1 MADNLKNRTV
11 LALMWNGVD
20 KFFFQFV
27 ALIVGIITARFLSPQ
42 DFGFIGALAVF
53 TMLSNILVESGFTSA
68 LIRRDGNTDNDYS
81 AIFFVNIL
89 IAVVI
94 YLILFFSA
102 PYIALFFRMP
112 ELCSLSR
119 FLFLSIIINSFGIVQ
134 NIILSKSLSFKIISL
149 ADLTSAVV
157 SGVATVLM
165 VMNGFGYWALAW
177 QILLQNIV
185 RVAFLWAASS
195 WRVSFHP
202 SFGVIK
208 EVFSFSSFML
218 FSSFIN
224 TVVKNIYSVI
234 IGRLFNPAML
244 GFYSQ
249 ANKYQ
254 QIPSTVIQST
264 ISGVAYPVLSNL
276 KDDEARQLMYL
287 RKIVRIAAC
296 VIFPVMFGLAALMA
310 PLVSILLTDK
320 WLPAVP
326 YFQIMV
332 PVAVVLPF
340 HALNTNLVLIRG
352 FSKTNLLLEAVKNGL
367 ILLSVFAVYAL
378 ASFTSCIEM
387 DINWLLIFFS
397 VANILSYLFD
407 MFVSQRLA
415 GYRVISQLKD
425 ILPYFLVSAVMFA
438 VVSLLDYLNAEHALI
453 GSKIA
458 STAVL
463 MVIAVAFYAASLKIL
478 GSKVFDEAW
487 SLIVKR
493 RIS

>member
-1 MADNLKNRTV
+1 
-11 LALMWNGVD
+11 
-20 KFFFQFV
+20 
-27 ALIVGIITARFLSPQ
+27 
-42 DFGFIGALAVF
+42 
-53 TMLSNILVESGFTSA
+53 
-68 LIRRDGNTDNDYS
+68 
-81 AIFFVNIL
+81 
-89 IAVVI
+89 
-94 YLILFFSA
+94 
-102 PYIALFFRMP
+102 
-112 ELCSLSR
+112 
-119 FLFLSIIINSFGIVQ
+119 
-134 NIILSKSLSFKIISL
+134 
-149 ADLTSAVV
+149 
-157 SGVATVLM
+157 
-165 VMNGFGYWALAW
+165 
-177 QILLQNIV
+177 
-185 RVAFLWAASS
+185 
-195 WRVSFHP
+195 
-202 SFGVIK
+202 
-208 EVFSFSSFML
+208 
-218 FSSFIN
+218 
-224 TVVKNIYSVI
+224 
-234 IGRLFNPAML
+234 
-244 GFYSQ
+244 
-249 ANKYQ
+249 
-254 QIPSTVIQST
+254 
-264 ISGVAYPVLSNL
+264 
-276 KDDEARQLMYL
+276 LMYL

-397 VANILSYLFD
+397 VANVLSYLFD

-415 GYRVISQLKD
+415 GYRVVSQLKD

>member
-1 MADNLKNRTV
+1 
-11 LALMWNGVD
+11 MWNGVD

-102 PYIALFFRMP
+102 PHIALFFRMP

-134 NIILSKSLSFKIISL
+134 NIILSKSLSFKVISL

-276 KDDEARQLMYL
+276 KDDETRQLMYL

-407 MFVSQRLA
+407 MFMLQRLA
-415 GYRVISQLKD
+415 DYRVVSQLKD

-453 GSKIA
+453 GSEIA

>member
-1 MADNLKNRTV
+1 
-11 LALMWNGVD
+11 MWNGVN

-42 DFGFIGALAVF
+42 DFGFMGALAVF

-134 NIILSKSLSFKIISL
+134 NIILSKSLSFKVISL
-149 ADLTSAVV
+149 ADLTSALV

-276 KDDEARQLMYL
+276 KDDETRQLMYL

-407 MFVSQRLA
+407 MFMSQRLA
-415 GYRVISQLKD
+415 GYLVINQLKD

-438 VVSLLDYLNAEHALI
+438 VVSLLDYLNAEYALI

-458 STAVL
+458 STAIL
-463 MVIAVAFYAASLKIL
+463 IVIAVAFYAASLKIL

>member
-1 MADNLKNRTV
+1 MKNRTV

-134 NIILSKSLSFKIISL
+134 NIILSKSLSFKVISL
-149 ADLTSAVV
+149 ADLTSALV
-157 SGVATVLM
+157 SGVVTVLM

>member
-1 MADNLKNRTV
+1 
-11 LALMWNGVD
+11 MWNGVD

-134 NIILSKSLSFKIISL
+134 NIILSKSLSFKVISL

-185 RVAFLWAASS
+185 RVAFLWTASS

-397 VANILSYLFD
+397 VANVLSYLFD
-407 MFVSQRLA
+407 MFMSQRLA
-415 GYRVISQLKD
+415 GYRVVSQLKD

-438 VVSLLDYLNAEHALI
+438 VVSLLDYLNSEYVLI

>member
-1 MADNLKNRTV
+1 
-11 LALMWNGVD
+11 MWNGVD

-42 DFGFIGALAVF
+42 DFGFMGALAVF

-94 YLILFFSA
+94 YLTLFFSA

-134 NIILSKSLSFKIISL
+134 NIILSKSLSFKVISL
-149 ADLTSAVV
+149 ADLTSALV
-157 SGVATVLM
+157 SGVVTVLM

-249 ANKYQ
+249 ANKFQ

-276 KDDEARQLMYL
+276 KDDETRQLMYL

-415 GYRVISQLKD
+415 GYRVVSQLKD

-463 MVIAVAFYAASLKIL
+463 MVIAIAFYATSLKIL

>member
-1 MADNLKNRTV
+1 
-11 LALMWNGVD
+11 MWNGVD

-68 LIRRDGNTDNDYS
+68 LIRRDGNIDNDYS

-134 NIILSKSLSFKIISL
+134 NIILSKSLSFKVISL
-149 ADLTSAVV
+149 ADLTSALV
-157 SGVATVLM
+157 SGVVTVLM

-185 RVAFLWAASS
+185 RVAFLWTASS

-276 KDDEARQLMYL
+276 KDDETRQLMYL

-407 MFVSQRLA
+407 MFMSQRLA

-438 VVSLLDYLNAEHALI
+438 VVSLLDYLNVEHALI

-458 STAVL
+458 STAIL

>member
-1 MADNLKNRTV
+1 
-11 LALMWNGVD
+11 MWNGVD

-42 DFGFIGALAVF
+42 DFGFMGALAVF

-134 NIILSKSLSFKIISL
+134 NIILSKSLSFKVISL
-149 ADLTSAVV
+149 ADLTSALV
-157 SGVATVLM
+157 SGVVTVLM

-332 PVAVVLPF
+332 PVALVLPF

-407 MFVSQRLA
+407 MFMSQRLA
-415 GYRVISQLKD
+415 GYSVISQLKD
-425 ILPYFLVSAVMFA
+425 ILPYFLVSAVMFV

>member
-1 MADNLKNRTV
+1 
-11 LALMWNGVD
+11 MWNGVD

-42 DFGFIGALAVF
+42 DFGFMGALAVF

-134 NIILSKSLSFKIISL
+134 NIILSKSLSFKVISL
-149 ADLTSAVV
+149 ADLTSALV

-234 IGRLFNPAML
+234 IGRLFNPVML

-276 KDDEARQLMYL
+276 KDDETRQLMYL

-352 FSKTNLLLEAVKNGL
+352 FSRTNLLLEAVKNGL

-407 MFVSQRLA
+407 MFMSQRLA

>member
-1 MADNLKNRTV
+1 
-11 LALMWNGVD
+11 MWNGVD

-42 DFGFIGALAVF
+42 DFGFMGALAVF

-134 NIILSKSLSFKIISL
+134 NIILSKSLSFKVISL
-149 ADLTSAVV
+149 ADLTSALV

-234 IGRLFNPAML
+234 IGRLFNPVML

-276 KDDEARQLMYL
+276 KDDETRQLMYL

-352 FSKTNLLLEAVKNGL
+352 FSRTNLLLEAVKNGL

-378 ASFTSCIEM
+378 ASFTSCIEI

-407 MFVSQRLA
+407 MFMSQRLA

>member
-1 MADNLKNRTV
+1 
-11 LALMWNGVD
+11 MWNGVD

-42 DFGFIGALAVF
+42 DFGFMGALAVF

-134 NIILSKSLSFKIISL
+134 NIILSKSLSFKVISL
-149 ADLTSAVV
+149 ADLTSALV

-224 TVVKNIYSVI
+224 SGVKNIYSVI
-234 IGRLFNPAML
+234 IGRLFNPVML

-276 KDDEARQLMYL
+276 KDDETRQLMYL

-352 FSKTNLLLEAVKNGL
+352 FSRTNLLLEAVKNGL

-407 MFVSQRLA
+407 MFMSQRLA

>member
-1 MADNLKNRTV
+1 
-11 LALMWNGVD
+11 MWNGVD

-42 DFGFIGALAVF
+42 DFGFMGALAVF

-68 LIRRDGNTDNDYS
+68 LICRDGNTDNDYS

-134 NIILSKSLSFKIISL
+134 NIILSKSLSFKVISL
-149 ADLTSAVV
+149 ADLTSALV

-276 KDDEARQLMYL
+276 KDDETRQLMYL

-352 FSKTNLLLEAVKNGL
+352 FSRTNLLLEAVKNGL

-397 VANILSYLFD
+397 VANVLSYLFD
-407 MFVSQRLA
+407 MFMSQRLA

>member
-1 MADNLKNRTV
+1 
-11 LALMWNGVD
+11 MWNGVD

-42 DFGFIGALAVF
+42 DFGFMGALAVF

-112 ELCSLSR
+112 ELCLLSR

-134 NIILSKSLSFKIISL
+134 NIILSKSLSFKVISL
-149 ADLTSAVV
+149 ADLTSALV

-234 IGRLFNPAML
+234 IGRLFNPVML

-276 KDDEARQLMYL
+276 KDDETRQLMYL

-407 MFVSQRLA
+407 MFMSQRLA

>member
-1 MADNLKNRTV
+1 M
-11 LALMWNGVD
+11 
-20 KFFFQFV
+20 
-27 ALIVGIITARFLSPQ
+27 
-42 DFGFIGALAVF
+42 
-53 TMLSNILVESGFTSA
+53 
-68 LIRRDGNTDNDYS
+68 
-81 AIFFVNIL
+81 NIL

-112 ELCSLSR
+112 ELCLLSR

-134 NIILSKSLSFKIISL
+134 NIILSKSLSFKVISL
-149 ADLTSAVV
+149 ADLTSALV

-208 EVFSFSSFML
+208 EVLSFSSFML

-234 IGRLFNPAML
+234 IGRLFNPVML

-276 KDDEARQLMYL
+276 KDDETRQLMYL

-352 FSKTNLLLEAVKNGL
+352 FSRTNLLLEAVKNGL

-378 ASFTSCIEM
+378 ASFTSCIEI

-407 MFVSQRLA
+407 MFMSQRLA

>member
-1 MADNLKNRTV
+1 
-11 LALMWNGVD
+11 MWNGVD

-42 DFGFIGALAVF
+42 DFGFMGALAVF

-134 NIILSKSLSFKIISL
+134 NIILSKSLSFKVISL
-149 ADLTSAVV
+149 ADLTSALV

-244 GFYSQ
+244 GYYSQ

-276 KDDEARQLMYL
+276 KDDETRQLMYL

-397 VANILSYLFD
+397 VANVLSYLFD
-407 MFVSQRLA
+407 MFMSQRLA
-415 GYRVISQLKD
+415 GYRVINQLKD

-438 VVSLLDYLNAEHALI
+438 VVSLLDYLNAEYALI

>member
-1 MADNLKNRTV
+1 
-11 LALMWNGVD
+11 MWNGVD

-42 DFGFIGALAVF
+42 DFGFMGALAVF

-94 YLILFFSA
+94 YLTLFFSA

-134 NIILSKSLSFKIISL
+134 NIILSKSLSFKVISL
-149 ADLTSAVV
+149 ADLTSALV
-157 SGVATVLM
+157 SGVVTVLM

-224 TVVKNIYSVI
+224 TVVKNIYSII

-249 ANKYQ
+249 ANKFQ

-276 KDDEARQLMYL
+276 KDDETRQLMYL

-378 ASFTSCIEM
+378 ASFTSCIKM

-407 MFVSQRLA
+407 MFMSQRLA
-415 GYRVISQLKD
+415 GYRVVSQLKD

>member
-1 MADNLKNRTV
+1 
-11 LALMWNGVD
+11 MWNGVD

-42 DFGFIGALAVF
+42 AFGFMGALAVF
-53 TMLSNILVESGFTSA
+53 TMLSNILVASAFTSA

-81 AIFFVNIL
+81 AIFFVNIF

-112 ELCSLSR
+112 ELCLLSR

-134 NIILSKSLSFKIISL
+134 NIILSKSLSFKVISL
-149 ADLTSAVV
+149 ADLTSALV

-276 KDDEARQLMYL
+276 KDDETRQLMYL

-296 VIFPVMFGLAALMA
+296 VIFPVMFGLAPLMA

-352 FSKTNLLLEAVKNGL
+352 FSRTNLLLEAVKNGL

-397 VANILSYLFD
+397 VANVLSYLFD
-407 MFVSQRLA
+407 MFMSQRLA

>member
-1 MADNLKNRTV
+1 
-11 LALMWNGVD
+11 MWNGVD

-42 DFGFIGALAVF
+42 DFGFMGALAVF

-134 NIILSKSLSFKIISL
+134 NIILSKSLSFKVISL
-149 ADLTSAVV
+149 ADLTSALV

-397 VANILSYLFD
+397 VANVLSYLFD

-438 VVSLLDYLNAEHALI
+438 VVSLLDYLNAEHALV

-458 STAVL
+458 STAIL
-463 MVIAVAFYAASLKIL
+463 MVIAIAFYATSLKIL

>member
-1 MADNLKNRTV
+1 
-11 LALMWNGVD
+11 MWNGVD

-42 DFGFIGALAVF
+42 DFGFMGALAVF

-134 NIILSKSLSFKIISL
+134 NIILSKSLSFKVISL
-149 ADLTSAVV
+149 ADLTSALV
-157 SGVATVLM
+157 SGVVTVLM

-310 PLVSILLTDK
+310 SFVSILLTDK

-397 VANILSYLFD
+397 VANVLSYLFD

-425 ILPYFLVSAVMFA
+425 ILPYFFVSAVMFA

>member
-1 MADNLKNRTV
+1 
-11 LALMWNGVD
+11 MWNGVD

-42 DFGFIGALAVF
+42 DFGFMGALAVF

-134 NIILSKSLSFKIISL
+134 NIILSKSLSFKVISL
-149 ADLTSAVV
+149 ADLTSALV
-157 SGVATVLM
+157 SGVVTVLM

-249 ANKYQ
+249 ANKFQ

-276 KDDEARQLMYL
+276 KDDETRQLMYL

-415 GYRVISQLKD
+415 GYRVVSQLKD

-463 MVIAVAFYAASLKIL
+463 MVIAIAFYATSLKIL

>member
-1 MADNLKNRTV
+1 
-11 LALMWNGVD
+11 MWNGVD

-42 DFGFIGALAVF
+42 DFGFMGALAVF

-134 NIILSKSLSFKIISL
+134 NIILSKSLSFKVISL
-149 ADLTSAVV
+149 ADLTSALV

-234 IGRLFNPAML
+234 IGRLFNPVML

-276 KDDEARQLMYL
+276 KDDETRQLMYL

-407 MFVSQRLA
+407 MFMSQRLA

>member
-1 MADNLKNRTV
+1 
-11 LALMWNGVD
+11 MWNGVD

-42 DFGFIGALAVF
+42 DFGFMGALAVF

-134 NIILSKSLSFKIISL
+134 NIILSKSLSFKVISL
-149 ADLTSAVV
+149 ADLTSALV

-208 EVFSFSSFML
+208 EVFSFSSFLL

-234 IGRLFNPAML
+234 IGRLFNPVML

-276 KDDEARQLMYL
+276 KDDETRQLMYL

-352 FSKTNLLLEAVKNGL
+352 FSRTNLLLEAVKNGL

-378 ASFTSCIEM
+378 ASFTSCIEI

-407 MFVSQRLA
+407 MFMSQRLA

>member
-1 MADNLKNRTV
+1 
-11 LALMWNGVD
+11 MWNGVD

-42 DFGFIGALAVF
+42 DFGFMGALAVF

-102 PYIALFFRMP
+102 PHIALFFRMP

-134 NIILSKSLSFKIISL
+134 NIILSKSLSFKVISL
-149 ADLTSAVV
+149 ADLTSALV

-234 IGRLFNPAML
+234 IGRLFNPVML

-276 KDDEARQLMYL
+276 KDDETRQLMYL

-352 FSKTNLLLEAVKNGL
+352 FSRTNLLLEAVKNGL

-378 ASFTSCIEM
+378 ASFTSCIEI

-407 MFVSQRLA
+407 MFMSQRLA

-487 SLIVKR
+487 NLIVKR

>member
-1 MADNLKNRTV
+1 
-11 LALMWNGVD
+11 MWNGVD

-94 YLILFFSA
+94 YLTLFFSA

-134 NIILSKSLSFKIISL
+134 NIILSKSLSFKVISL
-149 ADLTSAVV
+149 ADLTSALV
-157 SGVATVLM
+157 SGVVTVLM

-397 VANILSYLFD
+397 VANVLSYLFD

-425 ILPYFLVSAVMFA
+425 ILPYFFVSAVMFA

-458 STAVL
+458 STAVF

>member
-134 NIILSKSLSFKIISL
+134 NIILSKSLSFKVISL

-157 SGVATVLM
+157 SGVVTVLM

-276 KDDEARQLMYL
+276 KDDETRQLMYL

-397 VANILSYLFD
+397 VANVLSYLFD

-415 GYRVISQLKD
+415 GYRVVSQLKD

>member
-1 MADNLKNRTV
+1 
-11 LALMWNGVD
+11 MWNGVD

-42 DFGFIGALAVF
+42 DFGFMGALAVF

-94 YLILFFSA
+94 YLTLFFSA

-134 NIILSKSLSFKIISL
+134 NIILSKSLSFKVISL
-149 ADLTSAVV
+149 ADLTSALV

-276 KDDEARQLMYL
+276 KDDETRQLMYL

-352 FSKTNLLLEAVKNGL
+352 FSRTNLLLEAVKNGL

-397 VANILSYLFD
+397 VANVLSYLFD
-407 MFVSQRLA
+407 MFMSQRLA
-415 GYRVISQLKD
+415 GYLVINQLKD
-425 ILPYFLVSAVMFA
+425 ILPYFLISAVMFA

-458 STAVL
+458 STAIL
-463 MVIAVAFYAASLKIL
+463 IVIAVAFYAASLKIL

>member
-1 MADNLKNRTV
+1 
-11 LALMWNGVD
+11 MWNGVD

-42 DFGFIGALAVF
+42 DFGFMGALAVF

-102 PYIALFFRMP
+102 PHIALFFRMP

-134 NIILSKSLSFKIISL
+134 NIILSKSLSFKVISL
-149 ADLTSAVV
+149 ADLTSALV

-276 KDDEARQLMYL
+276 KDDETRQLMYL

-352 FSKTNLLLEAVKNGL
+352 FSRTNLLLEAVKNGL

-378 ASFTSCIEM
+378 ASFTSCIEI

-397 VANILSYLFD
+397 VANVLSYLFD
-407 MFVSQRLA
+407 MFMSQRLA

-463 MVIAVAFYAASLKIL
+463 MVIAVVFYAASLKIL

>member
-42 DFGFIGALAVF
+42 DFGFMGALAVF

-89 IAVVI
+89 IAVII

-134 NIILSKSLSFKIISL
+134 NIILSKSLSFKVISL
-149 ADLTSAVV
+149 ADLTSALV
-157 SGVATVLM
+157 SGVVTVLM

-276 KDDEARQLMYL
+276 KDDETRQLMYL

-397 VANILSYLFD
+397 VANVLSYLFD

-438 VVSLLDYLNAEHALI
+438 VVSLLDYLNAEYALI

-458 STAVL
+458 STAIL

>member
-1 MADNLKNRTV
+1 
-11 LALMWNGVD
+11 MWNGVD

-42 DFGFIGALAVF
+42 DFGFMGALAVF

-134 NIILSKSLSFKIISL
+134 NIILSKSLSFKVISL
-149 ADLTSAVV
+149 ADLTSALV

-195 WRVSFHP
+195 WGVSFHP

-276 KDDEARQLMYL
+276 KDDETRQLMYL

-352 FSKTNLLLEAVKNGL
+352 FSRTNLLLEAVKNGL

-407 MFVSQRLA
+407 MFMSQRLA

>member
-1 MADNLKNRTV
+1 
-11 LALMWNGVD
+11 MWNGVD

-42 DFGFIGALAVF
+42 DFGFMGALAVF

-134 NIILSKSLSFKIISL
+134 NIILSKSLSFKVISL

-157 SGVATVLM
+157 SGVVTVLM

-177 QILLQNIV
+177 QILLQNVV
-185 RVAFLWAASS
+185 RVAFLWVASS

-407 MFVSQRLA
+407 MFMSQRLA
-415 GYRVISQLKD
+415 GYMVISQLKD